1 MSGWIKKLIL
11 VSKLEK
17 LLKELLMGRLTSRK
31 FWLVIGILAASY
43 ALVWQGTL
51 EVVAWMEWAKWV
63 LIAYLGA
70 NVSESVVEKITKPK

>member
-31 FWLVIGILAASY
+31 FWLVVGVLAAAY
-43 ALVWQGTL
+43 ALVWKGIL
-51 EVVAWMEWAKWV
+51 DVGPWMEWAKWV
-63 LIAYLGA
+63 LTAYLGA
-70 NVSESVVEKITKPK
+70 NVAESVAEKITKPK